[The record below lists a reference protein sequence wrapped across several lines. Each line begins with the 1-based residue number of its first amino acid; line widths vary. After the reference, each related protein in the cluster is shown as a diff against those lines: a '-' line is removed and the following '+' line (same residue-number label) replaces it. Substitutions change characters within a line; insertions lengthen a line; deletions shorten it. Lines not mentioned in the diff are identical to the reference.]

1 MFRQCFEF
9 RFFYIHDQYPL
20 FFLIFIIQFF
30 FSVKHSGNI
39 SFDDILAIARTMRPR
54 SMARELKGT
63 CKEVL
68 GTAQSVGCTVDG
80 KHPHDVIDELNNGS
94 MEVPAE

>member
-1 MFRQCFEF
+1 MTTNNKPF
-9 RFFYIHDQYPL
+9 
-20 FFLIFIIQFF
+20 IFI
-30 FSVKHSGNI
+30 VKHSGNI
-39 SFDDILAIARTMRPR
+39 AFDDILAIARTMRPR

-80 KHPHDVIDELNNGS
+80 KHPHDVIDDLNNGVI
-94 MEVPAE
+94 EVPAE

>member
-1 MFRQCFEF
+1 
-9 RFFYIHDQYPL
+9 
-20 FFLIFIIQFF
+20 
-30 FSVKHSGNI
+30 
-39 SFDDILAIARTMRPR
+39 MRPR

-80 KHPHDVIDELNNGS
+80 KHPHDVIDDLNNGVI
-94 MEVPAE
+94 EVPAE

>member
-1 MFRQCFEF
+1 MWTYSSDGPKPTCILYFT
-9 RFFYIHDQYPL
+9 PL
-20 FFLIFIIQFF
+20 TTSFCNFP
-30 FSVKHSGNI
+30 VKHSGNI
-39 SFDDILAIARTMRPR
+39 AFDDILAIARVMRPR

-80 KHPHDVIDELNNGS
+80 KHPHDVIDELNEGTI
-94 MEVPAE
+94 EVPAE